1 MYDDKEL
8 AEYRDLIEVP
18 TSFEEGFGWK
28 TVIGAIFIGFL
39 MMPGSMYLQLVL
51 GSGIGPAA
59 RWVTI
64 ILFAEIAKRSQQDLK
79 QQEIFLLYYMA
90 GAALASPFQGL
101 LWNQY
106 LVQSDAAVM
115 LGLTDY
121 IPTWVA
127 PGAESQSMLERTFLH
142 RDWMIP
148 ILLLVGSQII
158 QRIDHFGLG
167 YALYRITSDVEKLP
181 FPMAPV
187 GALGTMA
194 LAESQED
201 KKTGW
206 KWKVFSIGGV
216 TGLAFGG
223 IYVLLPVVSGLIF
236 TEPIR
241 PIPIPWVELT
251 RHTEAILPA
260 VATGI
265 QLDMGLIFIGM
276 VLPFWAVIGGL
287 IGLIIT
293 IILNPI
299 LFKNGVLHRWHEG
312 MGTVDTVFANNFDFY
327 MSFGI
332 GLGLAIGCIG
342 IWSVVKSF
350 RAVAARNNS
359 EKHQNGPGHGN
370 KDVAKKD
377 QPEGGTG
384 KEGHGVNILPKISLR
399 ERMGDL
405 FTPPEGRGDFNFW
418 ISIAIYVLSTL
429 AYVGLCLWLVP
440 NFPWIFFL
448 AYGFIYTPLISYIT
462 ARMEGIAGQFVSLP
476 LVREASFIAGARFFG
491 YHGIEIWY
499 APIPMHN
506 YGETTVHFRQI
517 ELTGTSIRGIIKSEL
532 VVFPVVMIASLLF
545 SQFIW
550 QLAPI
555 PSSSYPYAQEMWHLQ
570 ALNTLLMQTST
581 LEGNSLFYQA
591 LNGGYVLSGLGF
603 GIVTYM
609 VLTFFS
615 LPILLIYGVVRGLG
629 QSTPHGIILEIIG
642 ALLGRYFFLK
652 RYGTKWRQYAPVL
665 LAGFSCGMGL
675 TGMFAMGFALILKSL
690 SRLAF

>member
-8 AEYRDLIEVP
+8 KEYRDLLKTP
-18 TSFEEGFGWK
+18 DHFEEGFDWK
-28 TVIGAIFIGFL
+28 TIIGAIFIGFL
-39 MMPGSMYLQLVL
+39 MMPGSMYLQLVI
-51 GSGIGPAA
+51 GTGIGPAA

-64 ILFAEIAKRSQQDLK
+64 ILFAEIAKRSQQELK

-106 LVQSDAAVM
+106 LVQSDAAKM
-115 LGLTDY
+115 LGLAEF
-121 IPTWVA
+121 IPIWVA
-127 PGAESQSMLERTFLH
+127 PAADSMSIIERTFFH

-148 ILLLVGSQII
+148 ILLLVGSQVI

-194 LAESQED
+194 LAESTEEKQ
-201 KKTGW
+201 KSW
-206 KWKVFSIGGV
+206 KWRIFSIGGV
-216 TGLAFGG
+216 IGLAFGG
-223 IYVLLPVVSGLIF
+223 VYVLLPIVSGLIF

-241 PIPIPWVELT
+241 LIPIPWIELT
-251 RHTEAILPA
+251 RHTEDILPA

-265 QLDMGLIFIGM
+265 QLDIGLIFIGM
-276 VLPFWAVIGGL
+276 VLPFWAVIGGF
-287 IGLIIT
+287 IGLVIT
-293 IILNPI
+293 MVANPI
-299 LFKNGVLHRWHEG
+299 LHQNGILQRWHQG

-332 GLGLAIGCIG
+332 GLGLAIGCVG
-342 IWSVVKSF
+342 VWSVVRSF
-350 RAVAARNNS
+350 S
-359 EKHQNGPGHGN
+359 Q
-370 KDVAKKD
+370 
-377 QPEGGTG
+377 TG
-384 KEGHGVNILPKISLR
+384 SNRGSFK
-399 ERMGDL
+399 DL
-405 FTPPEGRGDFNFW
+405 FKPNPARGDINFW
-418 ISIAIYVLSTL
+418 ISIAIYVFSTL

-448 AYGFIYTPLISYIT
+448 GYGFIYTPIISYIS

-491 YHGIEIWY
+491 YQGIEIWY
-499 APIPMHN
+499 APIPIHN
-506 YGETTVHFRQI
+506 YGEATVHFRQI
-517 ELTGTSIRGIIKSEL
+517 ELTGTSLRGIIKAEL

-550 QLAPI
+550 SLSAI
-555 PSSSYPYAQEMWHLQ
+555 PSSSYPYAQELWHLQ

-591 LNGGYVLSGLGF
+591 LNGMYIMSGMTFGVVLYVILSFFGLP
-603 GIVTYM
+603 
-609 VLTFFS
+609 VL
-615 LPILLIYGVVRGLG
+615 LVYGVVRGLG
-629 QSTPHGIILEIIG
+629 QSTPHGLILEIIG
-642 ALLGRYFFLK
+642 ALLGRYYFLK
-652 RYGTKWRQYAPVL
+652 RYGKMWRQYAPVL

-690 SRLAF
+690 SRLAY